1 MEKPFKQRP
10 TSYLSLETRFILL
23 LLASIKAAQRLI
35 QLLEIHQ
42 GVK

>member
-23 LLASIKAAQRLI
+23 LLASVEAERRFI
-35 QLLEIHQ
+35 QLLEFHQ